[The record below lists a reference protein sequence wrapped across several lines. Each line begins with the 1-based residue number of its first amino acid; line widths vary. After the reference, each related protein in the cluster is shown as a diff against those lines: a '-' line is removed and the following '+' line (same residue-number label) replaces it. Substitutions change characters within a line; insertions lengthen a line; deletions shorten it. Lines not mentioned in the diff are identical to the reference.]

1 MTGKLTR
8 LKNGRFKSV
17 IKDEGARRRDSGYS
31 GCEDASQL
39 VKLEAKVSYPISFVN
54 VFSLHY

>member
-8 LKNGRFKSV
+8 FKNGRFKFV
-17 IKDEGARRRDSGYS
+17 RKDEGARRRDSGYS

-39 VKLEAKVSYPISFVN
+39 VKLEAKVLYQFYFI
-54 VFSLHY
+54 